1 MMQELEDSTLD
12 LIYRRRVSSFLPGY
26 VILILVMVTGVA
38 LPLVKVDVITSSRG
52 MVRPFHE
59 PVEVYAPITGIL
71 DSCRLQNNLQV
82 STGDTLVWIRSDI
95 PKAKMKARAEMMA
108 LNRASILDI
117 THILEGEVPKE
128 TSRFRQSHRNHL
140 AALSHLQL
148 QEEFLHKEFR
158 VAEQLYRQE
167 VISLYDYEKAESDY
181 LIMTAKVS
189 DLRESYRDMLAT
201 ELQRLEL
208 ENSTY
213 HGEIEQ
219 IRSTLNDYII
229 TAPLSGTL
237 LHNQGITTGSV
248 IHTGTSLG
256 MISPTG
262 RLVAECYLP
271 PATIQT
277 IGLGTRVKIRID
289 DPGFNLNTFLETHVD
304 HIDKDVSVIDGNPV
318 YRIRCTLKNPY
329 LRTSEGAFTP
339 LRKGMTFTAN
349 FILSR
354 RSLAHLMLEKMDRWV
369 NPSEGAAS

>member
-1 MMQELEDSTLD
+1 
-12 LIYRRRVSSFLPGY
+12 
-26 VILILVMVTGVA
+26 VA